1 MAREGMVHALEAIHR
16 LLKPG
21 GCLLDIHP
29 LPQAPLAKIVQGG
42 KNTFTGPVP
51 APDEEDVRQAEAA
64 LAQVVQ
70 RRLFVVERSGVFD
83 FLVYASSVAALR
95 NFLEEANAFQ
105 DSPPDEAAAAAQDE
119 LAARLEEAL
128 QAAGEGAEVAYQ
140 ERARITRLMQQPGLV
155 PPPASG

>member
-1 MAREGMVHALEAIHR
+1 MVHALEVIHH

-42 KNTFTGPVP
+42 KITFAGPVP
-51 APDEEDVRQAEAA
+51 ALNEDDVRQAEAA

-70 RRLFVVERSGVFD
+70 RRLFVVEQSAVFD
-83 FLVYASSVAALR
+83 FLVYAPTVAELC

-105 DSPPDEAAAAAQDE
+105 DSPPDEAAAAAQAE

-128 QAAGEGAEVAYQ
+128 PAAGEGAEVAFH
-140 ERARITRLMQQPGLV
+140 ERACITRLMPG
-155 PPPASG
+155 